1 MHTLTLNTAKK
12 AITTSFSAGT
22 LLAVSLLSF
31 NAAATS
37 PAHPTGLNQ
46 NIIASLAFTSSNY
59 QEQEATKMFPAPK
72 AGMEQHILTLPKLDD
87 ETNYMVEIQIG
98 KTQMV
103 DCNGASLMGEIKQ
116 QSVQGWGYNYYQV
129 DAMTAGPTTMMACLK
144 QAEKEAFVQL
154 RDELK
159 IKYDSRLAKV
169 FYLPEGSELRY
180 RVWRADSSFNTS
192 KASTK

>member
-1 MHTLTLNTAKK
+1 MNSLTLNTAKN
-12 AITTSFSAGT
+12 ALTTTFSAGA

-31 NAAATS
+31 NASATS
-37 PAHPTGLNQ
+37 PAHPSGLNQ
-46 NIIASLAFTSSNY
+46 NIITSQAYSSSDY
-59 QEQEATKMFPAPK
+59 QEQEATKMFPMPE

-87 ETNYMVEIQIG
+87 EANYMVEIQIG
-98 KTQMV
+98 RTQMV
-103 DCNGASLMGEIKQ
+103 DCNGASLMGELKQ
-116 QSVQGWGYNYYQV
+116 HSVQGWGYNYYQV
-129 DAMTAGPTTMMACLK
+129 DSMSEGPTTMMACFK

-180 RVWRADSSFNTS
+180 RVWSVDSQFNIS
-192 KASTK
+192 KTDAE